1 MSLSLKLK
9 ILQFLQFF
17 IWGSWL
23 ITAGSYMGAT
33 LGFNGVQIGSI
44 YAAMGIASIFA
55 PSIMGII
62 SDKWIPANYLFIL
75 CHLVGGVT
83 LFAAA
88 QTDSYLLF
96 YIIML
101 INLFVYMPTIAL
113 SYSICYA
120 CFEQEKLDPITAFP
134 PIRIWGTIGFIAAMW
149 VISLSNL
156 SVSVGQFYIASAAAF
171 FLAVVVFFIIP
182 KIAITKSENQNP
194 SLVER
199 LGLNAF
205 VLFKNYRLATFFIF
219 TMLLGAVL
227 QISNT
232 WADPFLKSFAELELY
247 QNSFM
252 VTQSILIVS
261 LSQISEVFFILSVPF
276 FLKRFGIK
284 YIMLISM
291 MAWFFRFLFLGLGD
305 PSMVG
310 TMFIILSM
318 IVYGC
323 AFDFFNIS
331 GSIYIEKA
339 TSPHIRNSAQGL
351 FMTLTNGV
359 GGFIGSYAAG
369 FVVDKYSVYAQV
381 MNDHGELVDKLVSR
395 DWTTIWFVFAAY
407 ALLLAIV
414 FFFMFKNKKDELSML
429 QKVGE

>member
-17 IWGSWL
+17 VWGSWL
-23 ITAGSYMGAT
+23 ITAGSYMGHT
-33 LGFNGVQIGSI
+33 LGFTGVQIGSI

-75 CHLVGGVT
+75 CHLVGGAM
-83 LFAAA
+83 LFAVT
-88 QTDSYLLF
+88 QVESYAVF
-96 YIIML
+96 YLIML

-120 CFEQEKLDPITAFP
+120 CFEKDKLDAVTAFP

-149 VISLSNL
+149 VISLSGL
-156 SVSVGQFYIASAAAF
+156 SVSTGQFYIAGSAAF
-171 FLAVVVFFIIP
+171 FLAVVVYFIIP
-182 KIAITKSENQNP
+182 KIDIIKSTGNAN
-194 SLVER
+194 SLVEQ

-219 TMLLGAVL
+219 TMLIGVVL
-227 QISNT
+227 QISNA
-232 WADPFLKSFAELELY
+232 WADPFLKSFAESDLY
-247 QNSFM
+247 KNSFI
-252 VTQSILIVS
+252 VTQSTLIVS
-261 LSQISEVFFILSVPF
+261 LSQISEVFFILLVPF

-291 MAWFFRFLFLGLGD
+291 LAWFLRFGFFGLGD
-305 PSMVG
+305 PSITG
-310 TMFIILSM
+310 TVFIVLSM

-331 GSIYIEKA
+331 GSIYIEK
-339 TSPHIRNSAQGL
+339 TTDSRIRNSAQGL

-369 FVVDKYSVYAQV
+369 FVVDRYSTYSHV
-381 MNDHGELVDKLVSR
+381 MNDKGEMVAKLMSR
-395 DWTTIWFVFAAY
+395 DWTTIWFIFAIY

-414 FFFMFKNKKDELSML
+414 FFFMFKNKKDELNSL
-429 QKVGE
+429 EKAV

>member
-1 MSLSLKLK
+1 M
-9 ILQFLQFF
+9 
-17 IWGSWL
+17 GS
-23 ITAGSYMGAT
+23 T
-33 LGFNGVQIGSI
+33 LGFTGLQVGSV

-62 SDKWIPANYLFIL
+62 SDKWIPANYLFII
-75 CHLVGGVT
+75 CHIVGGIS
-83 LFAAA
+83 LFAVTQA
-88 QTDSYLLF
+88 DSYLLF
-96 YIIML
+96 YILML

-120 CFEQEKLDPITAFP
+120 CFEQEKLDPVTAFP

-149 VISLSNL
+149 VISLSGL
-156 SVSVGQFYIASAAAF
+156 STSIGQFYVASMAAI
-171 FLAVVVFFIIP
+171 FLAIIVFFIIP
-182 KIAITKSENQNP
+182 KIEIAKQESKETT
-194 SLVER
+194 LVER

-205 VLFKNYRLATFFIF
+205 VLFKDYRLATFFIF

-232 WADPFLKSFAELELY
+232 WADPFLKSFTESELY
-247 QNSFM
+247 KDSFM
-252 VTQSILIVS
+252 VTQSTLIVS

-305 PSMVG
+305 PSITG
-310 TMFIILSM
+310 TIFIILSM

-339 TSPHIRNSAQGL
+339 TNPNIRNSAQGL
-351 FMTLTNGV
+351 FMTLTNGI

-369 FVVDKYSVYAQV
+369 LVVDGYSVYTKV
-381 MNDHGELVDKLVSR
+381 MNEHGEMVQHLVSR
-395 DWTTIWFVFAAY
+395 DWSTIWFIFALY
-407 ALLLAIV
+407 ALTLAV
-414 FFFMFKNKKDELSML
+414 LFFFLFKNKKDELSQL
-429 QKVGE
+429 QRSEA

>member
-17 IWGSWL
+17 VWGSWL

-33 LGFNGVQIGSI
+33 LGFTGLQIGSI
-44 YAAMGIASIFA
+44 YAAMGLASIFA

-62 SDKWIPANYLFIL
+62 SDKWIPANYLYL
-75 CHLVGGVT
+75 MCHIVGGT
-83 LFAAA
+83 ALFLATT
-88 QTDSYLLF
+88 TDNYAIF
-96 YIIML
+96 YAIMMVNF
-101 INLFVYMPTIAL
+101 IAYMPTIAL

-120 CFEQEKLDPITAFP
+120 CFEKEDLDAVTAFP

-149 VISLSNL
+149 MISLLDL
-156 SVSVGQFYIASAAAF
+156 SVSPGQFYIAS
-171 FLAVVVFFIIP
+171 LASFVLVVIVFIIIP
-182 KIAITKSENQNP
+182 RIDIIKHNDGTESF
-194 SLVER
+194 VER

-205 VLFKNYRLATFFIF
+205 VLFKNYRFATFFIF

-227 QISNT
+227 QISNA
-232 WADPFLKSFAELELY
+232 WADPFLKSFADNDLY
-247 QNSFM
+247 KDSFI
-252 VTQSILIVS
+252 VKYSTIVVSI
-261 LSQISEVFFILSVPF
+261 SQISEVFFILLVPF

-291 MAWFFRFLFLGLGD
+291 LAWFLRFGFFGFGD
-305 PSMVG
+305 PSLTGAV
-310 TMFIILSM
+310 FIMLSM

-331 GSIYIEKA
+331 GSIYLEKTTGA
-339 TSPHIRNSAQGL
+339 HIRNSAQGL

-369 FVVDKYSVYAQV
+369 IVVDQFSTYKKV
-381 MNDHGELVDKLVSR
+381 MNSNGELINQVASR
-395 DWTTIWFVFAAY
+395 DWSNIWFIFSAY
-407 ALLLAIV
+407 ALILAIV
-414 FFFMFKNKKDELSML
+414 FFLVFKNKKDELS
-429 QKVGE
+429 GEKAV